1 MAVHGVDLSE
11 NNGAVDFA
19 ALEAAGVEFVLLRCG
34 YGNDLAEQDDKRFFE
49 NVRKARDY
57 GLPWGAYL
65 YSYAMTAGEAESE
78 AAHALRLLGQA
89 GKPPY
94 GVWFDMEDADGYK
107 AARGMPS
114 NGDLVEFC
122 RIFCQRMEAA
132 GYYAGVYASASWFT
146 HQLNSPKLD
155 PYDKWVAHWAAQC
168 GYQGSYGIWQHTD
181 RWVIGGKAFDGNW
194 AYKDYPALTGTA
206 DKEESAMTE
215 AQVRALARE
224 EIQAYFRE
232 RDALPPSD
240 WAQGDLARSREEGIL
255 LGDKDGGLRP
265 RAFLTREEAA
275 ALANR
280 ILDAR

>member
-19 ALEAAGVEFVLLRCG
+19 ALQAAGAEFVLLRCG
-34 YGNDLAEQDDKRFFE
+34 YGNDLAGQDDKRFLE
-49 NVRKARDY
+49 NVRKARDF

-78 AAHALRLLGQA
+78 AAHALRLLEQA

-114 NGDLVEFC
+114 NGELVEFC

-194 AYKDYPALTGTA
+194 AYKDYPALTGTG

-215 AQVRALARE
+215 TQVRARARA
-224 EIQAYFRE
+224 EIQA
-232 RDALPPSD
+232 
-240 WAQGDLARSREEGIL
+240 
-255 LGDKDGGLRP
+255 
-265 RAFLTREEAA
+265 
-275 ALANR
+275 
-280 ILDAR
+280 